1 MNVYDPLAQDYHA
14 RAGRRLVP
22 PRVQEGDSVAIVSPG
37 FGAVGR
43 WPHRAERGIAYL
55 EGLGLRVKV
64 MENARRSEGWAS
76 APPEVRVADLHAA
89 FLDDEVA
96 VVLAG
101 IGGNHAN
108 QLLPL
113 LDFDLIAAH
122 PKVFQG
128 FSDMTV
134 LHWAFLRHAGLGGFY
149 GPMLCTA
156 LGEFPAIHPES
167 DRSLRAAWFGAEPLR
182 YEPAAAWTDE
192 FLDWEQKLDLTRARE
207 LHPGEGWV
215 ALRGGRAEGW
225 LLGGCLET
233 ICWHLKGSAFWVEPD
248 GAILFL
254 ETSEEAPSPAEVD
267 AYLTDLEQLGVFD
280 RAAAFVVARA
290 CGYDTEQTKQL
301 YEVVVARTEASRIP
315 VLANVDIG
323 HTDPILTLPIG
334 SRALVDVD
342 ARRFETLEPATAD
355 A

>member
-1 MNVYDPLAQDYHA
+1 M
-14 RAGRRLVP
+14 P
-22 PRVQEGDSVAIVSPG
+22 PRVQPGDAVAIVSPA
-37 FGAVGR
+37 FGGVGS

-64 MENARRSEGWAS
+64 MENARRSDGWAS
-76 APPEVRVADLHAA
+76 APAEARVSDLHAA
-89 FLDDEVA
+89 FLDDEVS

-113 LDFDLIAAH
+113 LDFELVAAH

-134 LHWAFLRHAGLGGFY
+134 LHWAFLRHAGLGGFH
-149 GPMLCTA
+149 GPALITA
-156 LGEFPAIHPES
+156 LAEFPAIHPES
-167 DRSLRAAWFGAEPLR
+167 DRSLQAAWFSEEPLR
-182 YEPAAAWTDE
+182 FEPAAAWTDE
-192 FLDWEQKLDLTRARE
+192 FLDWEQQLDLTRARE

-215 ALRGGRAEGW
+215 GLRGGRAEGW

-233 ICWHLKGSAFWVEPD
+233 ICWHLKGSAAWVEPD

-254 ETSEEAPSPAEVD
+254 ETSELAPSPAEVD
-267 AYLTDLEQLGVFD
+267 AYLTDLEQLGVFE
-280 RAAAFVVARA
+280 RAAALVVGRA
-290 CGYDTEQTKQL
+290 CGYDAERTQQL
-301 YEVVVARTEASRIP
+301 YELVAAHTEASGLP

-323 HTDPILTLPIG
+323 HTDPMLTLPIG
-334 SRALVDVD
+334 CAALLDVD
-342 ARRFETLEPATAD
+342 ALRFETLEAATVSRCD
-355 A
+355 